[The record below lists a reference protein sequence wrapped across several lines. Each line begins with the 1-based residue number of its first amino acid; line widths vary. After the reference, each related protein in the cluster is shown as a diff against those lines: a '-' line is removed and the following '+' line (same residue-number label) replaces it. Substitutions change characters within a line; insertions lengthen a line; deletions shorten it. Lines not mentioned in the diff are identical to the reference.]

1 VTKRDPKPATADQR
15 RDDFQEIT
23 GIGAATE
30 RRLHDAGILTY
41 QDLAARSPGQ
51 LAASLAGMAAV
62 SPARIASQDWAGQ
75 ARKLA
80 GPAAPPLPSEPD
92 QHYAS
97 FHIELLLDVDNS
109 VRRTKVH
116 HHQSDT
122 DEAWPGWNEEKL
134 LALLR
139 DHIPLVV
146 PRQPAG
152 DIALA
157 SSAEP
162 PLPAPETAA
171 PSASRSAV
179 VGPPVSLPASSLDIE
194 ELALA
199 GEGQTSHIWA
209 CGKPT
214 SIHFAFRVSRT
225 SRRQAAGSLDFTAD
239 ITARN
244 KLGDNQRWPLGT
256 VQGAVRIDEP
266 FSVELAGPPLPR
278 GLYRLEASVLVYPTN
293 HAPGS
298 HPLQGRQASG
308 ALIQVA

>member
-1 VTKRDPKPATADQR
+1 MAKRDPKSTTADQR

-41 QDLAARSPGQ
+41 QDLAVRTPKQ
-51 LAASLAGMAAV
+51 LAASLAGMAGV
-62 SPARIASQDWAGQ
+62 SPALIASRDWTGQ

-80 GPAAPPLPSEPD
+80 GPAAPSLPSEPD

-139 DHIPLVV
+139 DHIPLAV
-146 PRQPAG
+146 PRQPAEG
-152 DIALA
+152 IYLP

-162 PLPAPETAA
+162 PAPQPETAI
-171 PSASRSAV
+171 PFASRPETA
-179 VGPPVSLPASSLDIE
+179 GPPVSLPASSLNIE
-194 ELALA
+194 ELGLV

-209 CGKPT
+209 CDKPT
-214 SIHFAFRVSRT
+214 SIHFAFRVNRT
-225 SRRQAAGSLDFTAD
+225 SRRPAAGSLDFTAD

-278 GLYRLEASVLVYPTN
+278 GLYRLEASLLVYPTN

-298 HPLQGRQASG
+298 QPLQGRQASG